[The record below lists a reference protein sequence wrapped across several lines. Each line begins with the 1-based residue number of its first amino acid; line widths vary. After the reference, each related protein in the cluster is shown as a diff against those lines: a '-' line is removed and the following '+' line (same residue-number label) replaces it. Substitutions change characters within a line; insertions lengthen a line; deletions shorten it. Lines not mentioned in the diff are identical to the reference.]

1 MKCYMNY
8 SSLIKGLSLSKF
20 AVLLFS
26 LMLGNVALADSYIY
40 LTNST
45 MEEVSIHTVQTGHNN
60 ISHGDEWE
68 QLAETVPP
76 LATVKFLR
84 FNRDDG
90 IKWGERYYFTTTVQ
104 GKSSSLELQQML
116 EGTWN
121 FSKMWLSAENDPW
134 QYDREIHTI
143 ARDFDGKPSTLGYR
157 SEYARASGDDIHYV
171 INNDFQLET
180 REESNNNFKVLTYN
194 VWNLLPGISSKNTSV
209 RLDTIA
215 EIVKGYDAVV
225 FQELFD
231 PILTAQFRSKISVEY
246 PYLTDIPFKL
256 GKLLTGGSFI
266 ASRHPILEH
275 DDVVYDACRTD
286 GCFASK
292 GMNYAKIDKGGKIY
306 NLFGTHTHA
315 YTTAEDVAVRFS
327 QLEQLKGFVDSKNIS
342 VDEPV
347 LMAGDF
353 NVDKMNFPQEYVD
366 FLSVMNATEPTA
378 LGEYPYSYAG
388 PVNVYAEEQYNEYL
402 DYVLYSNEHQTP
414 IYSHNQMLTP
424 RSIEWDH
431 WTTWDLSDHY
441 PVASEFVFAE

>member
-1 MKCYMNY
+1 MSCYMNY
-8 SSLIKGLSLSKF
+8 LSLNKGFNLSKV
-20 AVLLFS
+20 AVLLVS
-26 LMLGNVALADSYIY
+26 LMLGNVALAESYIY

-45 MEEVSIHTVQTGHNN
+45 MEELSINTVQTGHDN
-60 ISHGDEWE
+60 IDHGDEWE
-68 QLAETVPP
+68 QLAQTVPP

-90 IKWGERYYFTTTVQ
+90 IKWGKRYYFTTTVQ

-121 FSKMWLSAENDPW
+121 FSYMWLSAENDPW
-134 QYDREIHTI
+134 QYDRDIHTI
-143 ARDFDGKPSTLGYR
+143 ARNFDGKASTLAYR
-157 SEYARASGDDIHYV
+157 SEYARVSGDDIHYV
-171 INNDFQLET
+171 IDNDFELET

-194 VWNLLPGISSKNTSV
+194 VWNLLPGITSKNTHP

-215 EIVKGYDAVV
+215 ELVKGYDAVV

-231 PILTAQFRSKISVEY
+231 PILTAHFRSKISEEY

-266 ASRHPILEH
+266 ASRHPIIEH
-275 DDVVYDACRTD
+275 DDVVYDACRAD
-286 GCFASK
+286 GCLASK

-315 YTTAEDVAVRFS
+315 YTTADDIAVRFS
-327 QLEQLKGFVDSKNIS
+327 QLAQLKGFVDSKNIPS
-342 VDEPV
+342 DQPV

-353 NVDKMNFPQEYVD
+353 NVDKVNFPQEHVD
-366 FLSVMNATEPTA
+366 FLSLMNATEPTA

-388 PVNVYAEEQYNEYL
+388 PVNVYADDQYNEYL
-402 DYVLYSNEHQTP
+402 DYVLYSNEHQAP
-414 IYSHNQMLTP
+414 VYSHNKMLTP